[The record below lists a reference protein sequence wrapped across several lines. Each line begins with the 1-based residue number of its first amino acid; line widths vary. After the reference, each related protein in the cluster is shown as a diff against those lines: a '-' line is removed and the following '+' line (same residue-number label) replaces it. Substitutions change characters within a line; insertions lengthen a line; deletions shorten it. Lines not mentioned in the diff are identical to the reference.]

1 MQNEETAA
9 LAEEK
14 SLQYANRTQ
23 LCQATSVLICNNAS
37 FQLQISLEKGSS
49 VKPDSIAN

>member
-23 LCQATSVLICNNAS
+23 ALPSHLCPD
-37 FQLQISLEKGSS
+37 LQ
-49 VKPDSIAN
+49 